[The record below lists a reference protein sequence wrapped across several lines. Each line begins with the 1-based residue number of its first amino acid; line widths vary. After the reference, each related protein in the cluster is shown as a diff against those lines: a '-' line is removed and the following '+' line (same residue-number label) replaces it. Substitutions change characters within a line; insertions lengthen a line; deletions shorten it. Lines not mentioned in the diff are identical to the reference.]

1 MNSGDRQPEALA
13 LYDRAGYHPVA
24 GYGIY
29 ADSPEAVFLGK
40 ELGDAVTVRLE
51 RRLT

>member
-1 MNSGDRQPEALA
+1 MTAAHSWYL
-13 LYDRAGYHPVA
+13 VIA

-40 ELGDAVTVRLE
+40 VLGADRPEPEEDAWAS
-51 RRLT
+51 